1 MEILKTSWFNNIYEF
16 SCFQKEFES
25 LFNKN
30 IKNYNRHIEWLFS
43 KLKILDE
50 EGIEAI
56 QRRDFKF
63 LRDNIY
69 EIRKPR
75 SKENPRIL
83 FTILEDKSILITAI
97 LEKSSSDF
105 KLAIEKSIKR
115 IELVERGQ

>member
-1 MEILKTSWFNNIYEF
+1 MEILKMSGFNNIYEF

-25 LFNKN
+25 LFSKN
-30 IKNYNRHIEWLFS
+30 IKNYNRHVEWLFS

-75 SKENPRIL
+75 SKENPRVL

-105 KLAIEKSIKR
+105 KSAIDKSIKR
-115 IELVERGQ
+115 IELVEGGQ

>member
-1 MEILKTSWFNNIYEF
+1 MEILKTSGFNNIYEF

-69 EIRKPR
+69 EIRKPI

>member
-1 MEILKTSWFNNIYEF
+1 MEILKTSGFNNIYEF

>member
-1 MEILKTSWFNNIYEF
+1 MEILKMDGFNNIYEF

-25 LFNKN
+25 LFGKN
-30 IKNYNRHIEWLFS
+30 IKSFNRYIEWLFA

-50 EGIEAI
+50 EGVEVI

-75 SKENPRIL
+75 SKENPRVL